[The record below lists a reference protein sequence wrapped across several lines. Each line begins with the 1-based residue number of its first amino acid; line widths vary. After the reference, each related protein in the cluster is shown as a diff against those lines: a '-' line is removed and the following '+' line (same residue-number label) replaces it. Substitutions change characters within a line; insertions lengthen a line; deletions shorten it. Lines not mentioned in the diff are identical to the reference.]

1 MTNAIPFLAAR
12 VKQLREAAGLS
23 QQSLAQA
30 AGLSIS
36 VVTQLEQGA
45 KADPRISTVAALA
58 RALRVTVDAI
68 ITPPAEPAT
77 APDQG
82 KGGGKPAPKRKR
94 K

>member
-1 MTNAIPFLAAR
+1 MMSDPIPSLAGR

-23 QQSLAQA
+23 QQALAQA

-36 VVTQLEQGA
+36 VVTQLEQGV

-58 RALRVTVDAI
+58 RALGVSVDSLI
-68 ITPPAEPAT
+68 SQPAATDAPGPA
-77 APDQG
+77 
-82 KGGGKPAPKRKR
+82 APKGRKDTRRR